1 MISLS
6 NISLSYGARTLLD
19 NVALRVSSRDRI
31 SFVGSNGAGKSTL
44 LKIICGEIK
53 PDLGKIAITKHTTS
67 GYLPQEGIKLEGKTL
82 YDEVY
87 SAADDI
93 NKIQKEIA
101 EVEEEMK
108 LSADKE
114 SEEYMELVDD
124 FTELHDRFELL
135 EGFKLKSKIE
145 KILTGLGFSENDFL
159 RMTDEFS
166 GGWQMRIALAKLLLK
181 NPSVLLLDEP
191 TNHLDLES
199 LIWVENYLKN
209 YHGAIILVS
218 HDKNLLDNITKR
230 TFEISR
236 GDVTEYSG
244 NYSFY
249 KIEKERRKELL
260 ESQFNNQQKYVK
272 EQEKFIERF
281 RYKATKARAVQS
293 RIKMIDKL
301 DLIELENE
309 EASIH
314 FSFPPATHSGKIS
327 IEIKGLRK
335 SYDGM
340 TDVLKNL
347 DMIISRGEKIALV
360 GNNGAG
366 KSTLSR
372 IIAGIEPYNEG
383 TLNYGHL
390 VDYKFFAQNQAEEL
404 DEDKT
409 VLEIVLE
416 VASGITERNLRSLLG
431 GFLFRGDDVFKKVK
445 VLSGGEKSRLALAK
459 MLIEPSNFLILDEP
473 TNHLDMMSKDILM
486 NALKKYEGTVL
497 LVSHDREFLDG
508 IISKVIEVK
517 DKNIKTFGGNSSDYI
532 RIKEAEIL
540 NDTPEKKLKT
550 ENKIKEE
557 KISPYLLQQEEKKR
571 RRDLAAKLSPLKK
584 KIKAL
589 EEQLSESNKRKEELE
604 KIMSDEN
611 FFSNAKKVKEVNSEY
626 RTLQKNIK
634 MLNKN
639 WEDLVQQLF
648 VFENEQQNKM

>member
-19 NVALRVSSRDRI
+19 YVALRVSSRDRI

-390 VDYKFFAQNQAEEL
+390 VDY
-404 DEDKT
+404 
-409 VLEIVLE
+409 
-416 VASGITERNLRSLLG
+416 
-431 GFLFRGDDVFKKVK
+431 
-445 VLSGGEKSRLALAK
+445 
-459 MLIEPSNFLILDEP
+459 
-473 TNHLDMMSKDILM
+473 
-486 NALKKYEGTVL
+486 
-497 LVSHDREFLDG
+497 
-508 IISKVIEVK
+508 
-517 DKNIKTFGGNSSDYI
+517 
-532 RIKEAEIL
+532 
-540 NDTPEKKLKT
+540 
-550 ENKIKEE
+550 
-557 KISPYLLQQEEKKR
+557 
-571 RRDLAAKLSPLKK
+571 
-584 KIKAL
+584 
-589 EEQLSESNKRKEELE
+589 
-604 KIMSDEN
+604 
-611 FFSNAKKVKEVNSEY
+611 
-626 RTLQKNIK
+626 
-634 MLNKN
+634 
-639 WEDLVQQLF
+639 
-648 VFENEQQNKM
+648 

>member
-383 TLNYGHL
+383 IVNYGHL

-486 NALKKYEGTVL
+486 NALKKYEGTV
-497 LVSHDREFLDG
+497 
-508 IISKVIEVK
+508 
-517 DKNIKTFGGNSSDYI
+517 
-532 RIKEAEIL
+532 
-540 NDTPEKKLKT
+540 
-550 ENKIKEE
+550 
-557 KISPYLLQQEEKKR
+557 
-571 RRDLAAKLSPLKK
+571 
-584 KIKAL
+584 
-589 EEQLSESNKRKEELE
+589 
-604 KIMSDEN
+604 
-611 FFSNAKKVKEVNSEY
+611 
-626 RTLQKNIK
+626 
-634 MLNKN
+634 
-639 WEDLVQQLF
+639 
-648 VFENEQQNKM
+648 

>member
-1 MISLS
+1 
-6 NISLSYGARTLLD
+6 
-19 NVALRVSSRDRI
+19 
-31 SFVGSNGAGKSTL
+31 
-44 LKIICGEIK
+44 
-53 PDLGKIAITKHTTS
+53 
-67 GYLPQEGIKLEGKTL
+67 
-82 YDEVY
+82 
-87 SAADDI
+87 
-93 NKIQKEIA
+93 
-101 EVEEEMK
+101 
-108 LSADKE
+108 
-114 SEEYMELVDD
+114 
-124 FTELHDRFELL
+124 
-135 EGFKLKSKIE
+135 
-145 KILTGLGFSENDFL
+145 
-159 RMTDEFS
+159 
-166 GGWQMRIALAKLLLK
+166 
-181 NPSVLLLDEP
+181 
-191 TNHLDLES
+191 
-199 LIWVENYLKN
+199 
-209 YHGAIILVS
+209 
-218 HDKNLLDNITKR
+218 LDNITKR

-383 TLNYGHL
+383 IVNYGHL

>member
-1 MISLS
+1 
-6 NISLSYGARTLLD
+6 LLD

-383 TLNYGHL
+383 IVNYGHL

>member
-44 LKIICGEIK
+44 LKIISGEIK

-209 YHGAIILVS
+209 NHGAIILVS

-249 KIEKERRKELL
+249 KIEKERRK
-260 ESQFNNQQKYVK
+260 
-272 EQEKFIERF
+272 
-281 RYKATKARAVQS
+281 
-293 RIKMIDKL
+293 
-301 DLIELENE
+301 
-309 EASIH
+309 
-314 FSFPPATHSGKIS
+314 
-327 IEIKGLRK
+327 
-335 SYDGM
+335 
-340 TDVLKNL
+340 
-347 DMIISRGEKIALV
+347 
-360 GNNGAG
+360 
-366 KSTLSR
+366 
-372 IIAGIEPYNEG
+372 
-383 TLNYGHL
+383 
-390 VDYKFFAQNQAEEL
+390 
-404 DEDKT
+404 
-409 VLEIVLE
+409 
-416 VASGITERNLRSLLG
+416 
-431 GFLFRGDDVFKKVK
+431 
-445 VLSGGEKSRLALAK
+445 
-459 MLIEPSNFLILDEP
+459 
-473 TNHLDMMSKDILM
+473 
-486 NALKKYEGTVL
+486 
-497 LVSHDREFLDG
+497 
-508 IISKVIEVK
+508 
-517 DKNIKTFGGNSSDYI
+517 
-532 RIKEAEIL
+532 
-540 NDTPEKKLKT
+540 
-550 ENKIKEE
+550 
-557 KISPYLLQQEEKKR
+557 
-571 RRDLAAKLSPLKK
+571 
-584 KIKAL
+584 
-589 EEQLSESNKRKEELE
+589 
-604 KIMSDEN
+604 
-611 FFSNAKKVKEVNSEY
+611 
-626 RTLQKNIK
+626 
-634 MLNKN
+634 
-639 WEDLVQQLF
+639 
-648 VFENEQQNKM
+648 

>member
-383 TLNYGHL
+383 IVNYGHL

>member
-1 MISLS
+1 
-6 NISLSYGARTLLD
+6 
-19 NVALRVSSRDRI
+19 
-31 SFVGSNGAGKSTL
+31 

-145 KILTGLGFSENDFL
+145 KILTGLGFSETDFL

-383 TLNYGHL
+383 IVNYGHL

-532 RIKEAEIL
+532 RNKEAEIL
-540 NDTPEKKLKT
+540 NAYNEKKEKVS
-550 ENKIKEE
+550 NDIKEV
-557 KISPYLLQQEEKKR
+557 KI
-571 RRDLAAKLSPLKK
+571 
-584 KIKAL
+584 
-589 EEQLSESNKRKEELE
+589 
-604 KIMSDEN
+604 
-611 FFSNAKKVKEVNSEY
+611 
-626 RTLQKNIK
+626 
-634 MLNKN
+634 
-639 WEDLVQQLF
+639 
-648 VFENEQQNKM
+648 

>member
-1 MISLS
+1 LISLS

-383 TLNYGHL
+383 IVNYGHL